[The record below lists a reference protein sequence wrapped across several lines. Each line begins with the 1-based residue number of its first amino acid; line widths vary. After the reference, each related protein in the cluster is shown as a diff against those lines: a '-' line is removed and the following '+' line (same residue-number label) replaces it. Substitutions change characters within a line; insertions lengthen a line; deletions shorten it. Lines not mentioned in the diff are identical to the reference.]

1 MRKKMKG
8 KIVLTV
14 LVVVIA
20 LGLVLAVPASAARWR
35 LNLGGGYGSSSPQ
48 GIAKINQLI
57 QECNTWTE
65 NTFGLSDLAVTTMAE
80 SVPVYSG
87 TLRVELGEDWEVG
100 LTGDYFAVSINSYV
114 EKELPTPVA
123 GGLEKVTVNG
133 YATLMGLSGDLLV
146 YRKFKIKEFPVVPF
160 VGVGIGY
167 QVSSFN
173 LMYDVWDEAYIPPW
187 GWYWRGISESFSASG
202 SETVFVLAGGIVY
215 SIGEHIRVSLEGK
228 YYTIPPL
235 KGEIQAYSEGFSTL
249 PIEPGPF
256 EVDVS
261 GLILGVVVMLRF

>member
-1 MRKKMKG
+1 MKV
-8 KIVLTV
+8 KIVTV
-14 LVVVIA
+14 LVVAIA

-57 QECNTWTE
+57 QECNTWAE
-65 NTFGLSDLAVTTMAE
+65 NTFGLSDFAVTTIEE
-80 SVPVYSG
+80 SIPVYSG

-100 LTGDYFAVSINSYV
+100 LTGDYFAVSVISHV
-114 EKELPTPVA
+114 EKEFPTPVA
-123 GGLEKVTVNG
+123 GGMEKVTVIG
-133 YATLMGLSGDLLV
+133 SARLMGFSGNLLV

-167 QVSSFN
+167 RADSVN
-173 LMYDVWDEAYIPPW
+173 MTYDVWDETYIPPRD
-187 GWYWRGISESFSASG
+187 WYWKGLNESFSASSMG
-202 SETVFVLAGGIVY
+202 SMGFVLAGGVVY
-215 SIGEHIRVSLEGK
+215 SLGEHFRISMEGR
-228 YYTIPPL
+228 YHSSPPL
-235 KGEIQAYSEGFSTL
+235 KGEITSYSEGSPSL

-261 GLILGVVVMLRF
+261 GLVLGIVIMLRF